1 MENGKWTINE
11 EQIIEEQRRNVN
23 DFPDSSPIFSHS
35 SFESVLKHYWG
46 YDSFRSLQ
54 KEIITSI
61 YEGNDTLGLMP
72 TGGGK
77 SLTFQ
82 VPALM
87 MDGICIV
94 VTPLI
99 ALMKDQVDNLRKRG
113 IKALSVHSGMSWEE
127 ILVALDNCIYG
138 NYKFLY
144 VSPERLN
151 TDLFLS
157 KLEHMNVSLLAIDE
171 SHCISQWG
179 YDFRPSYL
187 HIVDLRDR
195 LPEVPVLALTATAT
209 PEVIDDIQE
218 KLRFRKK
225 NVFRKSF
232 ERKNIA
238 YVIRKTE
245 DKLYEIIKILN
256 NVPGTAIVYVRSRK
270 RTKEIAVELVRAG
283 IDADFF
289 HAGLTS
295 DDKIRK
301 QNNWKSGQ
309 CRVIVCTNAFG
320 MGIDKPDVRV
330 VIHYELPGS
339 LEEYFQEAGRAGR
352 DEKKSYAVA
361 LYSSKD
367 RGQLRKQ
374 LTDTF
379 PDKDFIKEVYEKLAY
394 FFEIGMN
401 MGGGT
406 GHNFVIEQFCAAFHY
421 NITHVHYA
429 LKILDLSGYIEYIED
444 TDRRSKLIFTTQ
456 RDDLYKGAGFNAGI
470 ENLLRAVLRS
480 YTGLFADYVYVN
492 EVLLAERAGLTPHQ
506 VYENL
511 KFLSANRIIHYIPAK
526 KVPVIYYTQNREE
539 LKYLDIPHPVYEE
552 RKERKQKQIDAVI
565 HYGSSDIECRSRM
578 LLRYFGEK
586 DVRPCG
592 HCDVCLSQKHAE
604 AAANMINLIVK
615 EILAVTGEEEMALDR
630 LVHSLRFP
638 QNQVIEAVRLL
649 CDNKQLILM
658 DNKVRKKQFKQEKL

>member
-1 MENGKWTINE
+1 MEKGDPKIKENGEAGRGDRSEMRET
-11 EQIIEEQRRNVN
+11 
-23 DFPDSSPIFSHS
+23 FPLA
-35 SFESVLKHYWG
+35 SFKEILKQYWG

-54 KEIITSI
+54 EEIMTAV

-82 VPALM
+82 VPTMAREGL
-87 MDGICIV
+87 CVV

-99 ALMKDQVDNLRKRG
+99 ALMKDQVDNLRKRS
-113 IKALSVHSGMSWEE
+113 IKATSVHSGMSWEE
-127 ILVALDNCIYG
+127 ILIALDNCIYG

-151 TDLFLS
+151 TELFLS
-157 KLEHMNVSLLAIDE
+157 KLEYMNVCLIAVDE

-187 HIVDLRDR
+187 NIANLREH
-195 LPEVPVLALTATAT
+195 LPGVPVLALTATAT

-218 KLRFRKK
+218 KLHFRKK

-238 YVIRKTE
+238 YVVRKTE

-256 NVPGTAIVYVRSRK
+256 NVPGTAIIYVRSRK
-270 RTKEIAVELVRAG
+270 RTKEIATELVRAG

-295 DDKIRK
+295 DDKTRK

-367 RGQLRKQ
+367 RGQLKKQ
-374 LTDTF
+374 LADTF
-379 PDKDFIKEVYEKLAY
+379 PDKEFIKDVYEKLAY

-401 MGGGT
+401 MGEGT
-406 GHNFVIEQFCAAFHY
+406 GHNFVIGQFCAAFHY
-421 NITHVHYA
+421 NITHVHHA

-444 TDRRSKLIFTTQ
+444 TDKRSKLLFTTQ
-456 RDDLYKGAGFNAGI
+456 RDDLYKGSGFGADT
-470 ENLLRAVLRS
+470 ENLLQVVLRS
-480 YTGLFADYVYVN
+480 YTGLFSDYVYIN
-492 EVLLAERAGLTPHQ
+492 ETLLAERTGLTAHQ

-511 KFLSANRIIHYIPAK
+511 KFLTAHRLIHYIPAQ
-526 KVPVIYYTQNREE
+526 KVPTIYYTQNREE
-539 LKYLDIPHPVYEE
+539 LKYLEIPSPVYEE
-552 RKERKQKQIDAVI
+552 RKERRQKRVEEVI

-586 DVRPCG
+586 DAQACG
-592 HCDVCLSQKHAE
+592 HCDVCLAKKQADAGNSMMK
-604 AAANMINLIVK
+604 LIIG
-615 EILAVTGEEEMALDR
+615 EIQRLTEEDEVALDKM
-630 LVHSLRFP
+630 VHSLPYPKVR
-638 QNQVIEAVRLL
+638 VIEAIRFL
-649 CDNKQLILM
+649 CDNKQLILT
-658 DNKVRKKQFKQEKL
+658 DNKIRKK